1 MNDVKFFTP
10 QKANQTL
17 PLVKKIVDDILNLG
31 KEIREMSAKIGTGA
45 EENPEVIAMMDQLD
59 ALFEELEGLG
69 CSYKDWNFALGLVDF
84 PAIIDDEEVYL
95 CWRSDEPSLKYYHGL
110 EEGFT
115 GRKEIPEKYLK
126 EAK

>member
-1 MNDVKFFTP
+1 MNEVKFFTP
-10 QKANQTL
+10 QKANQML

-31 KEIREMSAKIGTGA
+31 KEIREASAKIGTGA
-45 EENPEVIAMMDQLD
+45 EENPEVIRMMDQLD
-59 ALFEELEGLG
+59 VLFEELETLG
-69 CSYKDWNFALGLVDF
+69 CSYKDWNFMLGLVDF

-110 EEGFT
+110 EEGFP
-115 GRKEIPEKYLK
+115 GRREIPEKYLK